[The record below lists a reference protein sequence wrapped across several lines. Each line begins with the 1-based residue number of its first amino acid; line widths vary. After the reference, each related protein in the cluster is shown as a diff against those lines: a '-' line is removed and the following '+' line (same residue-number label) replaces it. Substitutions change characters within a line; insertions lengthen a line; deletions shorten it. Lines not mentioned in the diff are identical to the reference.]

1 MIFIFRH
8 VGIIHWYDFY
18 FQTFRDHP
26 LVLDYC
32 AIQARLNTS
41 KNTTLSSGD
50 NMTISLLNISSKQ
63 GYSIVSNYSDHDSI
77 VAEDHDKY
85 SHHKDLNQPNTA
97 LMSTI
102 LTLGTFLI
110 AHFLRIFRNSKFL
123 GRRVSIEVVYKN
135 FLFPFFFTYVIF
147 HIINSHNI
155 LTTFIHCQ
163 VVYKD
168 FKR

>member
-8 VGIIHWYDFY
+8 LGIIHWYDFY

-77 VAEDHDKY
+77 EAEDHDKY

-135 FLFPFFFTYVIF
+135 FISFFFYIC
-147 HIINSHNI
+147 NI
-155 LTTFIHCQ
+155 LYNKFA
-163 VVYKD
+163 
-168 FKR
+168 